1 VPGPLVR
8 VATDLMGSARSR
20 RLVGVREPIDVART
34 DWVARAD
41 ELRHPMLVVASDGDD
56 FVPIG
61 PAVALAGRRPDLVRF
76 ERWETAGHCRE
87 WNHDPERWERV
98 LREFVESR

>member
-1 VPGPLVR
+1 
-8 VATDLMGSARSR
+8 M
-20 RLVGVREPIDVART
+20 
-34 DWVARAD
+34 
-41 ELRHPMLVVASDGDD
+41 
-56 FVPIG
+56 PIG

-76 ERWETAGHCRE
+76 ERWDTARHCRE